1 MSLRDII
8 IDVIP
13 DSFVNSWIN
22 HIGQTLSTL
31 TSCHTYWVHINSIDN
46 ERSLYRTGDILKW
59 IPHTKHSII
68 VPPSPATAHLLVI
81 MKPRVWQHR
90 PISQIPQCTSPK
102 SHNAPFC
109 NINVNICAHFCYKW
123 CIVGYLPDAC
133 GICEMGLLEMGFRH
147 SAMQFISSMI
157 ANISNMTPYTYS
169 EGWEK
174 CTQFTVSIQLGAT
187 KLCLNI
193 KTLQLKSDYQWGE
206 EWFTPDEVYVLLEI
220 NTCLDAMNNQSPP
233 HPIATK
239 HHTIITRKCWVP

>member
-68 VPPSPATAHLLVI
+68 APPSPATAHLLVI

-109 NINVNICAHFCYKW
+109 NINVNICAHFCYKM
-123 CIVGYLPDAC
+123 VHC
-133 GICEMGLLEMGFRH
+133 GIFAWCMWDLWDGSIGNGFQTFSHAIYFFYDSKHIKYDTLHIFWGLR
-147 SAMQFISSMI
+147 
-157 ANISNMTPYTYS
+157 
-169 EGWEK
+169 
-174 CTQFTVSIQLGAT
+174 
-187 KLCLNI
+187 
-193 KTLQLKSDYQWGE
+193 
-206 EWFTPDEVYVLLEI
+206 EVY
-220 NTCLDAMNNQSPP
+220 
-233 HPIATK
+233 
-239 HHTIITRKCWVP
+239 TIHSFNSIGGYQTVPQHKNFAIKKWLPVGWGMIYPWWSLCVARN